1 MIPPLLLSIGLCVAM
16 LGCSQLGYRVGLR
29 QHAAIHSSAQVGV
42 IEGAIFGLLG
52 LLLGFTLQSSML
64 HLDEK
69 RLLIVQEANA
79 IGTAYLRVDLL
90 DHSDQ
95 PEMRRLFRSYLEARL
110 HVYDTVE
117 TGGDP
122 QQAITQT
129 LRWQQQIW
137 TKAIESRH
145 SESTQVS
152 PGLVI
157 RALNEM
163 IDVTAARTFASRTKL
178 PALIITLLFGAA
190 IVSAMIIGYAM
201 ARQKHLSSVYALA
214 FSFIISAT
222 IYTLLDLDNPRFGL
236 IRLDAAEQT
245 LRELH
250 DSIP

>member
-1 MIPPLLLSIGLCVAM
+1 MISPLLLSIGLCAAM
-16 LGCSQLGYRVGLR
+16 LGCSQLGYRLGLR
-29 QHAAIHSSAQVGV
+29 QQAATDSSSQVGV
-42 IEGAIFGLLG
+42 IEGAILGLLG
-52 LLLGFTLQSSML
+52 LLLGFTLQSSMS

-69 RLLIVQEANA
+69 RLLIVQESNA

-110 HVYDTVE
+110 RVYDTVE

-122 QQAITQT
+122 QQATTQT
-129 LRWQQQIW
+129 LQWQQQIW
-137 TKAIESRH
+137 NKAIKS
-145 SESTQVS
+145 SNSQDTQVS
-152 PGLVI
+152 VGLVI
-157 RALNEM
+157 RALNDM
-163 IDVTAARTFASRTKL
+163 IDVTAARTFAYRVKL
-178 PALIITLLFGAA
+178 PALIITLLCGVA
-190 IVSAMIIGYAM
+190 IVSSIIIGYAM
-201 ARQKHLSSVYALA
+201 ARQKHLSSVYAAA
-214 FSFIISAT
+214 FSLIISAT

>member
-1 MIPPLLLSIGLCVAM
+1 M
-16 LGCSQLGYRVGLR
+16 LGCSQLSYRVGLR
-29 QHAAIHSSAQVGV
+29 RQAATHSSAQVGV

-52 LLLGFTLQSSML
+52 LLMGFTLQSSML

-79 IGTAYLRVDLL
+79 IGTAYLRIDLL

-122 QQAITQT
+122 QRAITQT
-129 LRWQQQIW
+129 LQWQQQIW
-137 TKAIESRH
+137 TKAMQSSR
-145 SESTQVS
+145 SAGTQVAA
-152 PGLVI
+152 GLVI
-157 RALNEM
+157 RALNDL
-163 IDVTAARTFASRTKL
+163 IDVTAARIFAYRMKL
-178 PALIITLLFGAA
+178 PTLIIALLFGVA
-190 IVSAMIIGYAM
+190 IVSSMIIGCAM
-201 ARQKHLSSVYALA
+201 ARQRHLSLVYTAA
-214 FSFIISAT
+214 FSLIISAT
-222 IYTLLDLDNPRFGL
+222 IYTLLDLDNPRLGL